1 MKCPLCDCHH
11 PSLILKADLREY
23 WLCPKCFLIFVPSQ
37 FFISKKEEVNRY
49 LEHDNNLQNKGYVE
63 MFQKKIN
70 TIKEVCPKVKIV
82 LDYGC
87 GYAPVLKTL
96 FERQGYDASIYDPN
110 FFPEEKPNQK
120 YDLIIS
126 TETFEHI
133 KKPRED
139 LVHLIQK
146 ISTNGYLAVMTRF
159 YPIKKNNLCLNS
171 FGKWYYKRD
180 PTHIAFYSQKTFS
193 WMADELKMKV
203 CHNNRFDFIILQRK

>member
-23 WLCPKCFLIFVPSQ
+23 WLCPKCSLIFVPSQ

-49 LEHDNNLQNKGYVE
+49 LEHDNNLQNEGYVE
-63 MFQKKIN
+63 MFQKKIKI
-70 TIKEVCPKVKIV
+70 IKVVCPEVKIV

-96 FERQGYDASIYDPN
+96 FERHGYDAIAYDPN
-110 FFPEEKPNQK
+110 FFPDEKPNKK

-133 KKPRED
+133 KKPREE
-139 LVHLIQK
+139 LMRLIPK
-146 ISTNGYLAVMTRF
+146 ISNKGYLAVMTRF
-159 YPIKKNNLCLNS
+159 YPIKKNNLCPDS

-180 PTHIAFYSQKTFS
+180 PTHIAFYSQKTFL

-203 CHNNRFDFIILQRK
+203 CHNNQFDFIIFQRK

>member
-1 MKCPLCDCHH
+1 
-11 PSLILKADLREY
+11 
-23 WLCPKCFLIFVPSQ
+23 VPSQ

-49 LEHDNNLQNKGYVE
+49 LEHDNNLQNEGYVE

-70 TIKEVCPKVKIV
+70 IIKEVCPKVKIV

-96 FERQGYDASIYDPN
+96 LERQGYDASVYDLN
-110 FFPEEKPNQK
+110 FFPDKNPNKK

-133 KKPRED
+133 KKPGEE
-139 LVHLIQK
+139 LVHLIPK
-146 ISTNGYLAVMTRF
+146 ISNKGYLAVMTRF
-159 YPIKKNNLCLNS
+159 YPIKKNNLCLES

-193 WMADELKMKV
+193 WMADDLAMKV
-203 CHNNRFDFIILQRK
+203 CHNNQFDFIIFQRK